1 MLKKKREKIY
11 NSKTKKLIKDLR
23 FDDFAYIADSEFPMF
38 SYVDKI
44 EDKRVYAKFF
54 IPQTSEMLKLAM
66 EKLKN
71 GYYKRVVVDDF
82 KNRLKVYTGYL
93 NIDDETYE
101 YCLKYFIEKQQILEE
116 KSNKKRAK

>member
-1 MLKKKREKIY
+1 MLKKIREKIY

>member
-1 MLKKKREKIY
+1 
-11 NSKTKKLIKDLR
+11 
-23 FDDFAYIADSEFPMF
+23 MF

>member
-1 MLKKKREKIY
+1 MLKKIREKIY

-54 IPQTSEMLKLAM
+54 IPLTSEMLKLAM

-71 GYYKRVVVDDF
+71 GYYKHVVVDDF

>member
-1 MLKKKREKIY
+1 MLKKLKEKIY
-11 NSKTKKLIKDLR
+11 NSKTKKLIKDLK

-38 SYVDKI
+38 SYVDNI

-101 YCLKYFIEKQQILEE
+101 YCLQYFIDKQNKIEE
-116 KSNKKRAK
+116 KSNKKRVK

>member
-1 MLKKKREKIY
+1 MLKKIREKIY

-82 KNRLKVYTGYL
+82 KNRLRVYIGYL